1 MKMIHDTFR
10 IENKPLSEAQK
21 LKVKQIKEKA
31 QELFEIIQDQCIAI
45 KTEVTGEIVHID
57 ADVRDISVAKTQLEG
72 AIMWAVKAYTK

>member
-1 MKMIHDTFR
+1 MNHDTFR

-31 QELFEIIQDQCIAI
+31 QELFEIIQNQCVAI